1 MHVAIRRTAVD
12 TACTGTFKPQLEL
25 GNAVTDYELYKAPV
39 TYTPDSGGKVSGVT
53 LDSDTATLTTDTSGV
68 IINAKYKKD
77 ITKAFEELETKLTNA
92 ILSNGGNV

>member
-12 TACTGTFKPQLEL
+12 TACTGTFKPQLEP
-25 GNAVTDYELYKAPV
+25 GDAATDYEPYKAPV
-39 TYTPDSGGKVSGVT
+39 TYTSDSDGKVSGVT
-53 LDSDTATLTTDTSGV
+53 LGSDTATLTTGTDGV